1 MLLLVTASQPPQV
14 HMTTEV
20 DDALA
25 LTAHAHQAPLICA
38 PFHALQVHMNT
49 EVDDAYGDDS
59 GMKGLHLRDAKTG
72 ALGCRTFQPTAALLL
87 PCCCISL
94 RGCGHSAA
102 FRPAEPAGQCCC
114 LTHVP

>member
-1 MLLLVTASQPPQV
+1 MLLLVNACRQALV

-25 LTAHAHQAPLICA
+25 LTAHAHQAPLMCA

-72 ALGCRTFQPTAALLL
+72 AHGCQTFQLTATLLL
-87 PCCCISL
+87 PCCCVSL
-94 RGCGHSAA
+94 RGCGYGAA
-102 FRPAEPAGQCCC
+102 FRPA
-114 LTHVP
+114 